1 MSSLPPLTSRQLSE
15 LRDTA
20 QKNLVNQLCDA
31 LMDSSTKGT
40 VKDKI
45 KEPLATMMIDI
56 MQNPENMVRL
66 SDSVHHAI
74 HKSLEKSLKGPL
86 LLYSLMTSED
96 GFEEVKKHIYALFTQ
111 AYGEKATIR
120 AFRGKL
126 YTILQNPQS
135 SVLGTQRGGKK
146 KTHRKRQK
154 VATKTR
160 KLRHIKGGNNEIKA
174 MLPDEIIPDT
184 IIPEAVV
191 PESIIPESIIP
202 EAEAM
207 AAEQL
212 TGNEQAKDEKE
223 KTSVESAQATL
234 PSTQYDLREYNDAL
248 LDEMKKNIQEVGEQ
262 MTSKMIEALSVTVK
276 SNADT
281 IVKYI
286 VSSVGKTIEK
296 DDMIKKSAPVIIVQA
311 LRAASTDLDKAV
323 ISTFDEI
330 QSKDPEAAF
339 VPIQSSFM
347 TTFMQHLK
355 LRLSKQVT
363 GQ

>member
-56 MQNPENMVRL
+56 MQNPENTVRL

-111 AYGEKATIR
+111 AYGEKTTIR

-135 SVLGTQRGGKK
+135 SVLGTQKGGKK

-184 IIPEAVV
+184 IT
-191 PESIIPESIIP
+191 PESVIPDS
-202 EAEAM
+202 EAIVDV
-207 AAEQL
+207 AAKQL
-212 TGNEQAKDEKE
+212 TGNEQAKDEKD

-262 MTSKMIEALSVTVK
+262 MTSKMIEALSVTVE

-286 VSSVGKTIEK
+286 VSSVGKTVEK

-311 LRAASTDLDKAV
+311 LRAASSDLDKAV

-347 TTFMQHLK
+347 ATFMQHLK

-363 GQ
+363 GH